1 VTHDPLSDLLLD
13 ASQVDQAR
21 LASALQDILGVD
33 TTTGHVVMKP
43 GFGRLTTRNKVLA
56 YLLGRKAAVLLGKAD
71 AEAATPKTICTD
83 TGMPSGTVNPKLREL
98 RRYRLVSQT
107 ELSEYYVAPHQ
118 VAQAIQ
124 RLHGEQE

>member
-1 VTHDPLSDLLLD
+1 MTLG
-13 ASQVDQAR
+13 A
-21 LASALQDILGVD
+21 LAPALVAVPNLQGSLA
-33 TTTGHVVMKP
+33 HV
-43 GFGRLTTRNKVLA
+43 
-56 YLLGRKAAVLLGKAD
+56 GKAV
-71 AEAATPKTICTD
+71 AEAATPKPICTE